1 MKNKAN
7 DEDYKVIDQL
17 IQQEDEEAIRIFQKS
32 CFESQVI
39 QRIEAAQTKPYS
51 SVFQL
56 RKSFVVAVAAL
67 IIIVGGWIVI
77 RIINPSAYEGEP
89 GAIEKVLYQIPS
101 LQRIVDDAQKEKVL
115 PTKGFVQE
123 IEKLKKENN
132 LSQFFLQILKE
143 LEEV

>member
-1 MKNKAN
+1 MKNKAT
-7 DEDYKVIDQL
+7 DEDYKVIDKL

-32 CFESQVI
+32 CFESRII
-39 QRIEAAQTKPYS
+39 QRIEAAKEKPYP

-67 IIIVGGWIVI
+67 IIIVGGWIFI
-77 RIINPSAYEGEP
+77 RIFNPSPYEGDS
-89 GAIEKVLYQIPS
+89 GAIEKVLNQIPS
-101 LQRIVDDAQKEKVL
+101 LQRIVDEDQKEKVF
-115 PTKGFVQE
+115 PTKEFVQE

-132 LSQFFLQILKE
+132 LSQFFSQILKE